1 MELILALNDLLVSD
15 DSPPNVEIYITV
27 LDAELASMQWELLDL
42 LPADCALQ
50 IQQIDEDWCASAVG
64 EPIDDMPEGCW

>member
-1 MELILALNDLLVSD
+1 MIR
-15 DSPPNVEIYITV
+15 PPNVEIYLTL

-50 IQQIDEDWCASAVG
+50 IQQIDEDWRASAV
-64 EPIDDMPEGCW
+64 EMPINEIEEGW